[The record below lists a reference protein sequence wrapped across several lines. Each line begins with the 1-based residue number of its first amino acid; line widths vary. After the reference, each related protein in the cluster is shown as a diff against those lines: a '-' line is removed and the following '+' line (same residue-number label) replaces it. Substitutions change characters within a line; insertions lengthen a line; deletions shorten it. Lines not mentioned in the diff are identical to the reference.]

1 LGNNEEEGFTMPAV
15 KRALLAVLFALLVFP
30 ALSRAQSLGP
40 AKPED
45 VGFSRERLDRIASTL
60 NADITKGTIPGA
72 ALLIVRN
79 GKIAFYESFGWLD
92 PAAKTPMPK
101 NAIFRI
107 YSMSKPITS
116 VAAMILV
123 EQGRLFLNDPVQKYI
138 PAFAEMKVAVQK
150 PGAAT
155 VDLVPAMRPITV
167 QDLMRHTS
175 GLTYGFL
182 PGTPVAKIYQEAN
195 LFGAEVTNADFAE
208 AIAKLPLAVQ
218 PGSSWNYSHSTDV
231 LGRVVEVVSGK
242 SLYQFEKE
250 NILDPLDMSDTA
262 FSVPPA
268 KQNLI
273 AEPLPTDNK
282 VVGTTPLSN
291 PRLPTKWEAGGQG
304 MVSTAFDYA
313 KFLQMLQNGG
323 ALDCHR
329 ILSPATVAFMT
340 SDHLGQIGQGPTA
353 YLPGPGYGF
362 GIGFA
367 VCQQAGVA
375 ANEGSV
381 GDYYW
386 AGAAGT
392 SFWNDPKQHLTV
404 VFMMQAPS
412 QLSHYAALLRNMIYA
427 ALTEPEH

>member
-1 LGNNEEEGFTMPAV
+1 MPV
-15 KRALLAVLFALLVFP
+15 LKRTLLAVLFALLLFP
-30 ALSRAQSLGP
+30 VLCQAQSLGL

-45 VGFSRERLDRIASTL
+45 VGFSRERLDRIVSTL
-60 NADITKGTIPGA
+60 NADIAKGAIPGA
-72 ALLIVRN
+72 TLLIVRN

-92 PAAKTPMPK
+92 ASTKMPMPRD
-101 NAIFRI
+101 AIFRI

-123 EQGRLFLNDPVQKYI
+123 EQGRLFPNDPVQKYI

-150 PGAAT
+150 PDTAN
-155 VDLVPAMRPITV
+155 VDLAPAMRPITV

-182 PGTPVAKIYQEAN
+182 PGTPVAKMYQDAN

-208 AIAKLPLAVQ
+208 AIAKLPLAAQ

-231 LGRVVEVVSGK
+231 LGRVVEVASGK

-250 NILDPLDMSDTA
+250 NILDPLGMSDTG
-262 FSVPPA
+262 FSVPSS

-282 VVGTTPLSN
+282 VAGTAPISN
-291 PRLPTKWEAGGQG
+291 PRLPATWEAGGQG

-323 ALDCHR
+323 VLDGHR

-340 SDHLGQIGQGPTA
+340 SDHLGQIGPGPTA

-367 VCQQAGVA
+367 VRRQEGVA
-375 ANEGSV
+375 PNEGSP
-381 GDYYW
+381 GDYSW
-386 AGAAGT
+386 SGAAGT

-404 VFMMQAPS
+404 VFMMQAPR
-412 QLSHYAALLRNMIYA
+412 QLGHYAALLRNMIYA
-427 ALTEPEH
+427 ALTEPEK

>member
-1 LGNNEEEGFTMPAV
+1 
-15 KRALLAVLFALLVFP
+15 
-30 ALSRAQSLGP
+30 
-40 AKPED
+40 
-45 VGFSRERLDRIASTL
+45 LD
-60 NADITKGTIPGA
+60 A
-72 ALLIVRN
+72 AT
-79 GKIAFYESFGWLD
+79 
-92 PAAKTPMPK
+92 KTPMPK

-123 EQGRLFLNDPVQKYI
+123 EQGKLLLDDPVQKYI
-138 PAFAEMKVAVQK
+138 PAFADVKVALQK
-150 PGAAT
+150 PGAPSA
-155 VDLVPAMRPITV
+155 DLVPAVRPVTV

-182 PGTPVAKIYQEAN
+182 PGTPVAKMYREAN
-195 LFGAEVTNADFAE
+195 LFGRDVTNADFAE

-231 LGRVVEVVSGK
+231 LGRVIEVASGK

-250 NILDPLDMSDTA
+250 NILDPLGMSDTG
-262 FSVPPA
+262 FSVPPS

-282 VVGTTPLSN
+282 VVGTEPVSN
-291 PRLPTKWEAGGQG
+291 PRLPAKWEAGGQG

-313 KFLQMLQNGG
+313 KFLEMLQNGG
-323 ALDCHR
+323 VLDGHR
-329 ILSPATVAFMT
+329 ILSPATVGFMT
-340 SDHLGQIGQGPTA
+340 SDHLGQIGPGPTA

-362 GIGFA
+362 GLGFA
-367 VCQQAGVA
+367 VRRQAGVA
-375 ANEGSV
+375 SYEGSL

-386 AGAAGT
+386 GGAAGT

-404 VFMMQAPS
+404 VFMVQAPS
-412 QLSHYAALLRNMIYA
+412 QLFHYSALLRNMVYA
-427 ALTEPEH
+427 ALTGAEK